1 MPPVR
6 PTRHPPI
13 SREEFDE
20 KNRRLIAGD
29 RWLAEADIRAWERAR
44 DWLVERLSEDE
55 SFLVRRRSPRVRM
68 ELPAHIAG
76 VGRAVTGDVGFAGVR
91 LAAGES
97 PISSLKEGDEAS
109 VRLSLFGRSIYL
121 LGRVRW
127 LAPDQLGVALDSIHP
142 ADQRAIQAAVL
153 SGLMDRYEA

>member
-1 MPPVR
+1 VR
-6 PTRHPPI
+6 PALPPPL

-29 RWLAEADIRAWERAR
+29 RWLGEADIRAWERAR
-44 DWLVERLSEDE
+44 DWLVERLASDE
-55 SFLVRRRSPRVRM
+55 TFLVRRRSPRLRM

-76 VGRAVTGDVGFAGVR
+76 VGRAVTGDVGFSGVR
-91 LAAGES
+91 LSAGDAPIAA
-97 PISSLKEGDEAS
+97 LKEGDEAS
-109 VRLSLFGRSIYL
+109 VRLSLFGRSIYV

-153 SGLMDRYEA
+153 AGFMDHYGG